1 MTKPEASGDKP
12 LIVSQRAF
20 IESSDAGHVV
30 LFERECSQRIRI
42 SRPLYSLLMKF
53 EQPAKLAE
61 VCASEN
67 LSESAERA
75 LKRLIA
81 KRFLVDAETLFE
93 ARCKPLTRNP
103 YTLFNCP
110 RCSGASCE
118 SDVAVIGVPYDLG
131 SQVAAGARNGPLRL
145 RLRSNEYDYRVNFRT
160 GNPMGWFD
168 VDAQERILE
177 GVRFCDRGDMW
188 FSYGEAPEL
197 IGERLD
203 SLCRESHG
211 HALPLFLGGDHSM
224 TYFVVKALQTDQPI
238 VVIWL
243 DAHSDMGH
251 FIPPASHNHFSVG
264 RRVFGLPNV
273 TRMIH
278 AGYRGYAMKDEIN
291 TGDPRRTVVTA
302 KALRQEGAEAILRHV
317 PEDAACYLS
326 IDLDVLDPSDA
337 PAVSSPSPGG
347 LAPEELA
354 GILSQLGR
362 ARSCKGIDLMEFNPE
377 MEGADR
383 TATVAAQLLI
393 ATIGGIKAYRRPA
406 YVSQPVI
413 QTLEHEAV
421 LSS

>member
-1 MTKPEASGDKP
+1 MKNSELPGDNP

-20 IESSDAGHVV
+20 IESSNGDHVV

-53 EQPAKLAE
+53 EQPTKLAD
-61 VCASEN
+61 VCAAEN
-67 LSESAERA
+67 VSESGQRA

-93 ARCKPLTRNP
+93 ARRKPLTRNP

-110 RCSGASCE
+110 RCSGARCD
-118 SDVAVIGVPYDLG
+118 SDIAVIGVPYDLG

-160 GNPMGWFD
+160 GSPMGWFD

-188 FSYGEAPEL
+188 FAYGEAPEL
-197 IGERLD
+197 IGQRME
-203 SLCRESHG
+203 SLCREGHG

-224 TYFVVKALQTDQPI
+224 TYFIVKALQADQPI
-238 VVIWL
+238 TVIWL

-251 FIPPASHNHFSVG
+251 FIPPASHNHFSVA

-273 TRMIH
+273 TKMIN

-291 TGDPRRTVVTA
+291 TGDTRRAVVTA
-302 KALRQEGAEAILRHV
+302 KALREDGPEAILRHI
-317 PEDAACYLS
+317 PEHAACYLS
-326 IDLDVLDPSDA
+326 IDLDVLDPSHA
-337 PAVSSPSPGG
+337 PAVSSPSTGG
-347 LAPEELA
+347 LAPEELGA
-354 GILSQLGR
+354 ILSQVGR
-362 ARSCKGIDLMEFNPE
+362 AREFKGIDLMEFNPE

-383 TATVAAQLLI
+383 TGTVAARLLI
-393 ATIGGIKAYRRPA
+393 ATLGGIRGFARPDCT
-406 YVSQPVI
+406 SQPTI
-413 QTLEHEAV
+413 QELEHEAV
-421 LSS
+421 LSN